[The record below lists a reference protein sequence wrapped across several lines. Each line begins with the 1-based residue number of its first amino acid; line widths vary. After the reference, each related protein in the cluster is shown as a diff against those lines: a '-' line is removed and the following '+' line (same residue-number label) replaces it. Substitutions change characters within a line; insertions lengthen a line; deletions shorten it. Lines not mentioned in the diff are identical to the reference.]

1 MKKLIAGVALSMG
14 FAVGALAQQFPH
26 KAVTIVVPYPPGGGV
41 DIMIRAVAAE
51 LAQKWGKP
59 VIIDNKAGAGTL
71 IGADAVHRAKPDG
84 YTLLATVDQTIV
96 ANRYLYKKLPYD
108 PDKSFSPITMM
119 AESPQILIAKSE
131 LPVKDLKELVSLA
144 KREKGKMSFGSYGE
158 GSWPVLVYSM
168 LNAKEDIDLLHVP
181 YKGVSPMV
189 TAVISGEIDVA
200 TGSAS
205 VAGEMIKAKRVK
217 PLAIAANKRSTQ
229 FPDVPTT
236 SEQGFPELQA
246 SVWYGLFAPT
256 GTPAQVLNKI
266 QADVTAILKNPEF
279 IDKQGNARGL
289 TIVASSAQEFTKRIS
304 DDVRVTGEMVRAA
317 KIEPQ

>member
-1 MKKLIAGVALSMG
+1 MKKLITGVALSMG
-14 FAVGALAQQFPH
+14 LAAGALAQQFPD
-26 KAVTIVVPYPPGGGV
+26 KTVTIVVPYPPGGGV

-51 LAQKWGKP
+51 LTQKWGKP

-71 IGADAVHRAKPDG
+71 IGTEAVHRAKPDG

-96 ANRYLYKKLPYD
+96 ANRFLYKKLPYD

-131 LPVKDLKELVSLA
+131 LPARDLKELVALA
-144 KREKGKMSFGSYGE
+144 KREKGKMSYGSYGE

-168 LNAKEDIDLLHVP
+168 LNAKQGIDLLHIP

-189 TAVISGEIDVA
+189 TAVIAGEIDVA

-217 PLAIAANKRSTQ
+217 PLAIAANKRSPQ

-246 SVWYGLFAPT
+246 SVWYGLFAPA
-256 GTPAQVLNKI
+256 GTPPQVLNKI

-279 IDKQGNARGL
+279 VEKQGNARGL
-289 TIVASSAQEFTKRIS
+289 AIVASSAQEFTKRIG
-304 DDVRVTGEMVRAA
+304 DDVRVTREMVRAA